1 MAHIEKSVE
10 IGKPVGAVYQRWAE
24 LEEFPRFLE
33 GLKEVG
39 AADAHLRW
47 RGEVL
52 TFAPKGSG
60 TRVTLRIDYDAVGAG
75 AGAVLHYVSQRLEHD
90 LELFRGFAE
99 DAGTAGALWKLALNQ
114 RQPTPA

>member
-10 IGKPVGAVYQRWAE
+10 IDKPVGAVYQRWAE

-33 GLKEVG
+33 GLKDVG
-39 AADAHLRW
+39 TADAHLRW
-47 RGEVL
+47 RGEIL

-60 TRVTLRIDYDAVGAG
+60 TRVTLRIDYDAVGTG
-75 AGAVLHYVSQRLEHD
+75 VGAVLQYVSRQLERD

-99 DAGTAGALWKLALNQ
+99 DVVTAAALWKLALTH
-114 RQPTPA
+114 RQSAPA